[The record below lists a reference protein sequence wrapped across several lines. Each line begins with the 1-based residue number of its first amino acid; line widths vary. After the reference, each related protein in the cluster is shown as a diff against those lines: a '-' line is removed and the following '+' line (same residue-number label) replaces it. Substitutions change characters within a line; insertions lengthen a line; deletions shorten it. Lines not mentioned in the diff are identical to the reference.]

1 MIITNLKEIGVIEVS
16 KKKEFK
22 NNTTQDLIE
31 LENYITDVWK
41 FLPLPMAYLTPLG
54 VIIDIDNAFERF
66 LGYKKEEII
75 GKTINYLS
83 YNEDELMEIQK
94 KTQKKGN
101 IIDNECI
108 IKNKEGKEIPV
119 SISTLSRKD
128 SRGKII
134 GYFASFVDLSERKS
148 SEEELRK
155 REAFNL
161 ALFEYNPVETI
172 VVDLEGRIVAFNQAV
187 RKSRHRVPK
196 IGDVMYR
203 DYASKHKINMN
214 KELMNCIK
222 SGKTKEF
229 PELSYN
235 DKIFSITISPF
246 PKGAVVI
253 SREITEQKRA
263 EEKLRES
270 EEKYR
275 DLVENI
281 DEVIYSIGDKGIVTY
296 ISPSIEHFIEYSPDE
311 VIGHHFREFIHK
323 KDIRRL
329 KEGFIDVMSGDTISN
344 EYRILTKSGEIKWM
358 RTSSK
363 PVVKG
368 DKIIGV
374 HGMLTDVT
382 ERKKAE
388 EELKKSE
395 SKSRAILDAIPDLIF
410 ILNKNGVFLDYK
422 AQREEDLYLPSD
434 KFLGK
439 KIDEVLPN
447 DLVKL
452 VKYHIKR
459 ALETGT
465 VQVFEY
471 QLKIKGEMRDYEAR
485 MVVSGEDEVL
495 SIMREITESKKME
508 EELVKVEKLESL
520 GVLAGGI
527 AHDFNNILTG
537 ILGNITLAKMDTKV
551 NEEIFKVLTDAE
563 KATKQAKDLTQ
574 QLLTFSRGGAPVKKS
589 IYIGD
594 LIESSVN
601 FALSGSNCSCEFSI
615 SKDISPVEVDE
626 GQMNQVIQNLIIN
639 SDQAMPEGGVI
650 DVTARNVTIG
660 DEESLPL
667 KEGKYV
673 LISIE
678 DNGVG
683 IPKEH
688 IQKMFDPYFTTKQ
701 RGSGLGLATAYSIIK
716 RHGGHI
722 TVQSELGTG
731 TTFNIYLPT
740 SKKRIKKREGIKGK
754 LIKGK
759 GRILLMDDEEIIR
772 ETTGR
777 MLKRLGYDVEFAEDG
792 KKAIDLYIKANKTNE
807 AFDIVIM
814 DLTVPG
820 GMGGKE
826 AIRRLL
832 EIDPGIT
839 AIVTSGYSTD
849 PIMAKYSDY
858 GFKGVVVKPY
868 DIEGLSNALQ
878 SIVDN

>member
-1 MIITNLKEIGVIEVS
+1 
-16 KKKEFK
+16 
-22 NNTTQDLIE
+22 
-31 LENYITDVWK
+31 
-41 FLPLPMAYLTPLG
+41 
-54 VIIDIDNAFERF
+54 
-66 LGYKKEEII
+66 
-75 GKTINYLS
+75 
-83 YNEDELMEIQK
+83 
-94 KTQKKGN
+94 
-101 IIDNECI
+101 
-108 IKNKEGKEIPV
+108 
-119 SISTLSRKD
+119 
-128 SRGKII
+128 
-134 GYFASFVDLSERKS
+134 
-148 SEEELRK
+148 
-155 REAFNL
+155 
-161 ALFEYNPVETI
+161 
-172 VVDLEGRIVAFNQAV
+172 
-187 RKSRHRVPK
+187 
-196 IGDVMYR
+196 
-203 DYASKHKINMN
+203 
-214 KELMNCIK
+214 
-222 SGKTKEF
+222 
-229 PELSYN
+229 
-235 DKIFSITISPF
+235 
-246 PKGAVVI
+246 
-253 SREITEQKRA
+253 
-263 EEKLRES
+263 
-270 EEKYR
+270 
-275 DLVENI
+275 
-281 DEVIYSIGDKGIVTY
+281 VTY
-296 ISPSIEHFIEYSPDE
+296 ISPTIESFIEYRSDE
-311 VIGHHFREFIHK
+311 VIGHHFKEFIYK
-323 KDIRRL
+323 KDIQRL
-329 KEGFIDVMSGDTISN
+329 KEGFLSVMSGDSISN
-344 EYRILTKSGEIKWM
+344 EYRLLTKSGEIKWM

-363 PVVKG
+363 PIVKG
-368 DKIIGV
+368 DRIIGV
-374 HGMLTDVT
+374 HGVLTDVT

-395 SKSRAILDAIPDLIF
+395 SKSRAILDAIPDLMF
-410 ILNKNGVFLDYK
+410 RLNKNGVFIDYK
-422 AQREEDLYLPSD
+422 AKREEDLYLTSD

-439 KIDEVLPN
+439 KIDEVLPD
-447 DLVKL
+447 DLAKL

-459 ALETGT
+459 ALETET

-471 QLKIKGEMRDYEAR
+471 QLEIGGELRDYEAR

-508 EELVKVEKLESL
+508 EELIKVEKLESL

-537 ILGNITLAKMDTKV
+537 ILGNITLAKMETKV
-551 NEEIFKVLTDAE
+551 NNEMFKVLTDAE

-615 SKDISPVEVDE
+615 PEDILPVEVDE

-639 SDQAMPEGGVI
+639 ADQAMPEGGVI
-650 DVTARNVTIG
+650 YVTAGNVTIG
-660 DEESLPL
+660 DEDSLPL
-667 KEGKYV
+667 DKGKYV
-673 LISIE
+673 VISIK

-701 RGSGLGLATAYSIIK
+701 RGSGLGLATAYSIVK
-716 RHGGHI
+716 RHDGHI
-722 TVQSELGTG
+722 TVKSELGTG

-740 SKKRIKKREGIKGK
+740 SKKRIKKRKGIKEK

-777 MLKRLGYDVEFAEDG
+777 MLKRLGYDVKFADDG
-792 KKAIDLYIKANKTNE
+792 KKAIDLYIKANKSKE

-839 AIVTSGYSTD
+839 AIVSSGYSTD

-868 DIEGLSNALQ
+868 DIEELSNALQ

>member
-1 MIITNLKEIGVIEVS
+1 MNLRAIGVSKMSEKKKFVNNITN
-16 KKKEFK
+16 
-22 NNTTQDLIE
+22 DLIE
-31 LENYITDVWK
+31 LENYITDIWK

-66 LGYKKEEII
+66 LGYTKEEII
-75 GKTINYLS
+75 GKTINYLGHHQ
-83 YNEDELMEIQK
+83 DELIEIQK
-94 KTQKKGN
+94 ITLEKDQV
-101 IIDNECI
+101 IDKECI
-108 IKNKEGKEIPV
+108 IKNKDGKEIPV
-119 SISTLSRKD
+119 VISTLSRKD

-134 GYFASFVDLSERKS
+134 GYFASFIDLTERKS

-187 RKSRHRVPK
+187 KDERHRLPK

-203 DYASKHKINMN
+203 DYASKHKINMY
-214 KELMNCIK
+214 KELMKCIK
-222 SGKTKEF
+222 KGKTKEF
-229 PELSYN
+229 PELLYKN
-235 DKIFSITISPF
+235 KIFSITISSF

-263 EEKLRES
+263 EEKLRDS

-275 DLVENI
+275 NLVENI
-281 DEVIYSIGDKGIVTY
+281 NEVIYSIGDKGIVTY
-296 ISPSIEHFIEYSPDE
+296 VSPYIESFIEYSPDE
-311 VIGHHFREFIHK
+311 VIGHHFKEFIYK
-323 KDIRRL
+323 KDVRRL
-329 KEGFIDVMSGDTISN
+329 KEGFISVMSGKSISN

-358 RTSSK
+358 HTSSK
-363 PVVKG
+363 PIFKG
-368 DKIIGV
+368 DRIIGV
-374 HGMLTDVT
+374 HGVITDVT
-382 ERKKAE
+382 EKRKAE

-395 SKSRAILDAIPDLIF
+395 SKSRAILDAIPDLMF
-410 ILNKNGVFLDYK
+410 RLNKDGVFIDYK
-422 AQREEDLYLPSD
+422 AKREEDLYLPPSE
-434 KFLGK
+434 FLGK
-439 KIDEVLPN
+439 NIDDVLPN
-447 DLVKL
+447 NLVKL

-471 QLKIKGEMRDYEAR
+471 QLEVKGELRDYEAR
-485 MVVSGEDEVL
+485 MVISGEDDVL
-495 SIMREITESKKME
+495 SIMREITERKKME

-551 NEEIFKVLTDAE
+551 NDEMFKVLTDAE

-594 LIESSVN
+594 LIEDSVN
-601 FALSGSNCSCEFSI
+601 FALSGSNCSCKFSI
-615 SKDISPVEVDE
+615 SDDILPVEVDE

-650 DVTARNVTIG
+650 NVTVRNVTIS
-660 DEESLPL
+660 DKDSLPL
-667 KEGKYV
+667 DEGKYLV
-673 LISIE
+673 ISIR

-716 RHGGHI
+716 RHDGHI
-722 TVQSELGTG
+722 TVKSELGIG
-731 TTFNIYLPT
+731 TTFNIYIPT
-740 SKKRIKKREGIKGK
+740 SKRRIKKRKGIKEK
-754 LIKGK
+754 LIHGE
-759 GRILLMDDEEIIR
+759 GRILLMDDEEVIR

-777 MLKRLGYDVEFAEDG
+777 MLKRLGYYVEFAEDG
-792 KKAIDLYIKANKTNE
+792 RKAIDLYIKAKKSNN

-814 DLTVPG
+814 DLTIPG

-826 AIRRLL
+826 TISRLL
-832 EIDPGIT
+832 EIDPGIK
-839 AIVTSGYSTD
+839 AIVSSGYSTD

-868 DIEGLSNALQ
+868 DIEDLSNTLQ
-878 SIVDN
+878 SIVEN